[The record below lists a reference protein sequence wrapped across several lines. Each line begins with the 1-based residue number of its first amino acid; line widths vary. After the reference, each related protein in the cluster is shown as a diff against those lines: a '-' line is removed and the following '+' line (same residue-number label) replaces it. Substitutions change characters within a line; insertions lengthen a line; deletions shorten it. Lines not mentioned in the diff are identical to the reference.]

1 MGKLRGKSVLLGV
14 GIGVILTA
22 LVGLVFSLGY
32 RPEMNEDKVKE
43 LARGYGMVELKDVKA
58 PLRIEIKKDDT
69 VAHIAKKLVEKGLI
83 QDEVSFQIKIV
94 NRNLKEHIKTGVF
107 EFNGDESEDAI
118 IEIITQ

>member
-1 MGKLRGKSVLLGV
+1 
-14 GIGVILTA
+14 
-22 LVGLVFSLGY
+22 
-32 RPEMNEDKVKE
+32 MNEDKVKE